1 MAGSVLLMRAGLLRH
16 RLTIQT
22 ITQTQNAMDEW
33 VDSWIDWVTV
43 WGSIEPNL
51 GKRYF
56 EAKQAN
62 SEVQGLIRIRY
73 RSGVLPTM
81 RIVYG
86 DRIFKIISIVH
97 PFERKRELHILYKEE
112 LD

>member
-1 MAGSVLLMRAGLLRH
+1 MRAGLLRH
-16 RLTIQT
+16 RLTFEIPSKT
-22 ITQTQNAMDEW
+22 KNDFDEW
-33 VDSWIDWVTV
+33 VESWSDWATI

-62 SEVQGLIRIRY
+62 SEVEGLIRIRY
-73 RSGVLPTM
+73 RDGVLPIM
-81 RIVYG
+81 RARYG
-86 DRIFKIISIVH
+86 NRIFKFLSIVH
-97 PFERKRELHILYKEE
+97 PFERKRELHILYKEA

>member
-1 MAGSVLLMRAGLLRH
+1 MRAGLLRH
-16 RLTIQT
+16 RLTIQ
-22 ITQTQNAMDEW
+22 IPSKSQNEFGEW
-33 VDSWIDWVTV
+33 IESWNDWATV

-73 RSGVLPTM
+73 RTGLLPTM
-81 RIVYG
+81 QVKYG

-97 PFERKRELHILYKEE
+97 PFEKKQELHILYKEA

>member
-1 MAGSVLLMRAGLLRH
+1 MRAGLLRH
-16 RLTIQT
+16 RLTIQ
-22 ITQTQNAMDEW
+22 IPGKSQNDFGEW
-33 VDSWIDWVTV
+33 IESWNDWATV

-81 RIVYG
+81 RVKYG
-86 DRIFKIISIVH
+86 NQIFKIISIVH
-97 PFERKRELHILYKEE
+97 PFEKKQELHILYKEA

>member
-1 MAGSVLLMRAGLLRH
+1 MRAGLLRH

-22 ITQTQNAMDEW
+22 LSRTQNAFDEW
-33 VDSWIDWVTV
+33 VESWTDWATV
-43 WGSIEPNL
+43 WGSIEANS

-62 SEVQGLIRIRY
+62 SEVEGLIRIRY
-73 RSGVLPTM
+73 RDGVLPTM
-81 RIVYG
+81 RMAWG

-97 PFERKRELHILYKEE
+97 PFERKRELHILYKEA

>member
-1 MAGSVLLMRAGLLRH
+1 MRAGLLRH
-16 RLTIQT
+16 RLTLQIPSKST
-22 ITQTQNAMDEW
+22 NAFGEW
-33 VDSWIDWVTV
+33 IESWSDWVTV

-73 RSGVLPTM
+73 RTGVKPTM
-81 RIVYG
+81 RVKFG
-86 DRIFKIISIVH
+86 DRTFRIISIVH
-97 PFERKRELHILYKEE
+97 PFEKRQELHLLYKEE

>member
-1 MAGSVLLMRAGLLRH
+1 MNIGKLRH
-16 RLTIQT
+16 RVTFQEAT
-22 ITQTQNAMDEW
+22 SSQNDFDEW
-33 VDSWIDWVTV
+33 ITSYSDWATV
-43 WGSIEPNL
+43 WAAIEPNT

-62 SEVQGLIRIRY
+62 SEVQGIIRIRY
-73 RSGVLPTM
+73 RDGVLPTM

-86 DRIFKIISIVH
+86 DQTFSIVSIVH
-97 PFERKRELHILYKEE
+97 PLERKKELHILYKEA

>member
-1 MAGSVLLMRAGLLRH
+1 MRAGLLRH

-22 ITQTQNAMDEW
+22 LSQTKNAFDEW
-33 VDSWIDWVTV
+33 VESWSDWDTV

-73 RSGVLPTM
+73 QSGVLPTM
-81 RIVYG
+81 RVKYG
-86 DRIFKIISIVH
+86 DRIFKIISIIH
-97 PFERKRELHILYKEE
+97 PFERKQELHILYKEA

>member
-1 MAGSVLLMRAGLLRH
+1 MAGQVLLMRAGLLRH
-16 RLTIQT
+16 RLTIQEP
-22 ITQTQNAMDEW
+22 TQTQNDFDEW
-33 VDSWIDWVTV
+33 VDSWGDWATV

-62 SEVQGLIRIRY
+62 SEVEGLIRIRY
-73 RSGVLPTM
+73 REGIEPTM
-81 RIVYG
+81 RITFG

>member
-1 MAGSVLLMRAGLLRH
+1 MRAGLLRH
-16 RLTIQT
+16 RLTFEIPS
-22 ITQTQNAMDEW
+22 QTQNDFDEW
-33 VDSWIDWVTV
+33 VESWSTWVTV

-62 SEVQGLIRIRY
+62 SEVEGLMRIRY
-73 RSGVLPTM
+73 RDGLLPTM
-81 RIVYG
+81 RVKYG
-86 DRIFKIISIVH
+86 DRIFKIISIVQ
-97 PFERKRELHILYKEE
+97 PFEKKRELHILYKEA

>member
-1 MAGSVLLMRAGLLRH
+1 MRTGLLRH
-16 RLTIQT
+16 RLTIQ
-22 ITQTQNAMDEW
+22 IPSRSQNAFDEW
-33 VDSWIDWVTV
+33 IDSWNDWATV

-73 RSGVLPTM
+73 RIGLLPTM
-81 RIVYG
+81 RVKYG
-86 DRIFKIISIVH
+86 NQIFKIISIVH
-97 PFERKRELHILYKEE
+97 PFERKQELHILYTEA

>member
-1 MAGSVLLMRAGLLRH
+1 MRAGLLRH

-22 ITQTQNAMDEW
+22 VTQIQNDFDEW
-33 VDSWIDWVTV
+33 VESWSDWATV

-62 SEVQGLIRIRY
+62 SEVEGLIRIRY

-81 RIVYG
+81 RIIYG
-86 DRIFKIISIVH
+86 DQIFKIISIVH
-97 PFERKRELHILYKEE
+97 LFERKRELHILYKEA

>member
-1 MAGSVLLMRAGLLRH
+1 MRAGLLRH
-16 RLTIQT
+16 RLTIQ
-22 ITQTQNAMDEW
+22 IPSKSRNDFGELIE
-33 VDSWIDWVTV
+33 SWNDWATV

-73 RSGVLPTM
+73 RTGLLPTM
-81 RIVYG
+81 RVKYG
-86 DRIFKIISIVH
+86 DQIFKIISIVH
-97 PFERKRELHILYKEE
+97 PFEKKQELHILYKEA

>member
-1 MAGSVLLMRAGLLRH
+1 MRAGLLRH
-16 RLTIQT
+16 RLTIQIPSKST
-22 ITQTQNAMDEW
+22 NDFGEW
-33 VDSWIDWVTV
+33 IESWNDWATV

-62 SEVQGLIRIRY
+62 SDVQGLIRIRY
-73 RSGVLPTM
+73 RTGLLPTM
-81 RIVYG
+81 RVKYG
-86 DRIFKIISIVH
+86 NQIFKIISIVH
-97 PFERKRELHILYKEE
+97 PFEKKQELHILYKEA

>member
-1 MAGSVLLMRAGLLRH
+1 MRAGLLRH

-22 ITQTQNAMDEW
+22 LSQTKNAFDEW
-33 VDSWIDWVTV
+33 VESWSDWDTV

-62 SEVQGLIRIRY
+62 SEVQGLMRIRY
-73 RSGVLPTM
+73 RTGVLPTM
-81 RIVYG
+81 RVKYG
-86 DRIFKIISIVH
+86 NRIFKIISIIH
-97 PFERKRELHILYKEE
+97 PFERKQELHILYKEA

>member
-1 MAGSVLLMRAGLLRH
+1 MRAGLLRH
-16 RLTIQT
+16 RLTFQIPSKSK
-22 ITQTQNAMDEW
+22 NDFDEW
-33 VDSWIDWVTV
+33 VESWNDWVTI

-51 GKRYF
+51 AKRYF
-56 EAKQAN
+56 EARQAN
-62 SEVQGLIRIRY
+62 SEVEGLIRIRY

-81 RIVYG
+81 RVKCG

-97 PFERKRELHILYKEE
+97 PFERKQELQILYKEA

>member
-1 MAGSVLLMRAGLLRH
+1 MAGQVLLMRAGLLRH
-16 RLTIQT
+16 RLTFQIPSKT
-22 ITQTQNAMDEW
+22 KNAMDEW
-33 VDSWIDWVTV
+33 VETWSDWATV

-62 SEVQGLIRIRY
+62 SEVEGLIRIRY
-73 RSGVLPTM
+73 LNRVLPTM
-81 RIVYG
+81 RVKYG

-97 PFERKRELHILYKEE
+97 PFEKRQELHILYKEA